1 MDQISQISLVEVF
14 VPDIG
19 DFKNVPVIEILVA
32 PGTVV
37 GVDDALVVLE
47 SDKATIDV
55 PSPIAGV
62 VKEVRVKLGDK
73 VSQGSFLLLIEA
85 NMAAA
90 SPAPL
95 VAAPLPA
102 PVVTAPPPE
111 PIMATPASIPS
122 AIADSTGILP
132 HASPSIRRFAR
143 ELGVDLTLLRGSG
156 PKGRIQKAD
165 LIEFVKN
172 AVSSKAD
179 GTAPAG
185 AGLDLLPWPQ
195 IDFAKFGP
203 VERTT
208 LSKIKK
214 ISAANLSRNAIIIPH
229 VTNFAEADVTA
240 LEDFRL
246 EINKERQKSGEKL
259 SMLAFMIK
267 AAVSTLKQHPSF
279 NASLDGDEL
288 VLKRYFHIGFA
299 ADTPDGLVVPV
310 IKDADQKGL
319 AEIAAE
325 AGDLAAQARSKKLK
339 PGDMQGGC
347 FTISSL
353 GGFAGNGFTP
363 IINAPEVAI
372 LGAARAK
379 MAPVWDGQTFQPR
392 RIMPVSLSWDHRVID
407 GAAAA
412 RFLVTFCTLLSD
424 FRRIS
429 L

>member
-1 MDQISQISLVEVF
+1 MDQISRISLVEVF

-19 DFKNVPVIEILVA
+19 DFKNVPVIEILAA
-32 PGTVV
+32 PGARV

-55 PSPIAGV
+55 PSPVAGV

-85 NMAAA
+85 NMAADLA
-90 SPAPL
+90 APV
-95 VAAPLPA
+95 VAAPPPA
-102 PVVTAPPPE
+102 PIIA
-111 PIMATPASIPS
+111 APASLPS
-122 AIADSTGILP
+122 ASTVSTGILP

-143 ELGVDLTLLRGSG
+143 ELGVDLTLLRGTG
-156 PKGRIQKAD
+156 PKGRIQKTD
-165 LIEFVKN
+165 ILEFVKA
-172 AVSSKAD
+172 AVSGRAD

-203 VERTT
+203 VERIT

-267 AAVSTLKQHPSF
+267 AAVSTLKQHPAF
-279 NASLDGDEL
+279 NASLDGDAL

-347 FTISSL
+347 FTVSSL

-392 RIMPVSLSWDHRVID
+392 LIMPVSLSWDHRVID

-412 RFLVTFCTLLSD
+412 RFLVTFCSLLND